1 METLIAYNVG
11 LCLGI
16 VPHGCVVNGDPMSIR
31 DAMNYLVR
39 VSWRPLPVE
48 VEVPLGS
55 IFEYIVHC
63 QRRGQRRGLDIRQC
77 KIKH

>member
-39 VSWRPLPVE
+39 VS
-48 VEVPLGS
+48 
-55 IFEYIVHC
+55 
-63 QRRGQRRGLDIRQC
+63 
-77 KIKH
+77 